1 MNRVTLAVAGSHKTQ
16 SIVDACAGG
25 APGVRRLALTFT
37 QTGQAEI
44 KGRLQQ
50 ACAPGAAP
58 EVMGWFTF
66 LLRHCIRPYLPL
78 RFPEQRLRGLNFDGE
93 PVGGRYAKEAARF
106 FDAEGRAYRLHLSK
120 LAYDVSVASN
130 GAVVDRLSH
139 IYDEIYIDEVQ
150 DLTGCDLHIVE
161 QLMKAPGID
170 VHMVGDVRQSVFDTN
185 PQDPNLRKFR
195 GVKMLDWFELHRAS
209 GLLDVHRNQ
218 ETWRAN
224 QAIADFSDSLFP
236 SEFCFE
242 STTSK
247 QTEIT
252 GHDGVFAIAE
262 ADMTLYMNQFNPQAL
277 RDRITT
283 ANDVELSFRNF
294 GTVKGLTFDRVIIYP
309 TKSITAFLTKGTKLK
324 PKTACG
330 LYVAVTRAK
339 HSVAF
344 VVPSPAATGLT
355 SWSASHS
362 DDGVADEVSGR
373 DAALSPEPSHK

>member
-1 MNRVTLAVAGSHKTQ
+1 MNRVTLAVAGSRKTQ

-25 APGVRRLALTFT
+25 ATGVRRLALTFT
-37 QTGQAEI
+37 QTGQAELQ
-44 KGRLQQ
+44 GRLQL

-58 EVMGWFTF
+58 EVMGWFAF
-66 LLRHCIRPYLPL
+66 LLRHCVRPYLPL
-78 RFPEQRLRGLNFDGE
+78 HFSGQRLRGLNFDGD
-93 PVGGRYAKEAARF
+93 PGMYAKGTARF
-106 FDAEGRAYRLHLSK
+106 FDDDGRAYRRHLSK
-120 LAYDVSVASN
+120 LAYDVSVTSN

-150 DLTGCDLHIVE
+150 DLTGCDLYIVE
-161 QLMKAPGID
+161 QLMEFPGID
-170 VHMVGDVRQSVFDTN
+170 VHMVGDVRQSMFATN
-185 PQDPNLRKFR
+185 PRDQTYKQFR
-195 GVKMLDWFELHRAS
+195 DLKMLDWFELHRAS
-209 GLLDVHRNQ
+209 GLLDVHYNQ

-224 QAIADFSDSLFP
+224 QAIADFSDALFAAQL
-236 SEFCFE
+236 CFE
-242 STTSK
+242 PTVSK

-262 ADMTLYMNQFNPQAL
+262 ADVEAYMSQFNPQAL

-283 ANDVELSFRNF
+283 ASDVELSFRNF

-309 TKSITAFLTKGTKLK
+309 TKTVTAFLTTGTTLK

-344 VVPSPAATGLT
+344 VVPNPAATGLT
-355 SWSASHS
+355 VWNAS
-362 DDGVADEVSGR
+362 R
-373 DAALSPEPSHK
+373 

>member
-1 MNRVTLAVAGSHKTQ
+1 MNRVTLAVAGSRKTQ

-37 QTGQAEI
+37 QTGQAELN
-44 KGRLQQ
+44 GRLQQ
-50 ACAPGAAP
+50 ACAPGTSP

-93 PVGGRYAKEAARF
+93 PVGGRYAKGTSRF

-130 GAVVDRLSH
+130 GAVVDRLSN

-185 PQDPNLRKFR
+185 PQDPNFKKFR

-209 GLLDVHRNQ
+209 GLLDVHHNQ

-224 QAIADFSDSLFP
+224 QAIADFSDTLFP

-242 STTSK
+242 PTASK
-247 QTEIT
+247 QTEMT
-252 GHDGVFAIAE
+252 GHDGVFAITE
-262 ADMTLYMNQFNPQAL
+262 ADVTLYMSQFSPQAL

-283 ANDVELSFRNF
+283 ANDVDLSFRNF
-294 GTVKGLTFDRVIIYP
+294 GTVKGLTFDRVVIYP
-309 TKSITAFLTKGTKLK
+309 TKSTTAFLTKGTKLK

-339 HSVAF
+339 YSVAF
-344 VVPSPAATGLT
+344 VVPNPAATGLT
-355 SWSASHS
+355 SWSAS
-362 DDGVADEVSGR
+362 
-373 DAALSPEPSHK
+373 P